1 MAHHD
6 KPRLTGFRS
15 SPRQGSPSFSCL
27 SGSFLCSITQLDSS
41 SQSRSYPSW
50 FDTSESGLIDA
61 ERLDARTGEGCSGCP
76 DSIGMQIITS
86 KPEFPSIPSPVTLD
100 RLGSIALASWIHAN
114 QLRVKK
120 EIESE
125 CKTEGATE

>member
-15 SPRQGSPSFSCL
+15 SPRQGSPSFSRL
-27 SGSFLCSITQLDSS
+27 SGSSLCSITQLDSS

-61 ERLDARTGEGCSGCP
+61 ERLDARPGEGCSGCP
-76 DSIGMQIITS
+76 DSIGMQIIAS
-86 KPEFPSIPSPVTLD
+86 K
-100 RLGSIALASWIHAN
+100 A
-114 QLRVKK
+114 
-120 EIESE
+120 
-125 CKTEGATE
+125 